1 MTPAHAISKINC
13 KLILNYLNDSN
24 LSDRP
29 IGISEENGHNANNGI
44 DDNGKNGACGKAP
57 AK

>member
-1 MTPAHAISKINC
+1 MTTSS
-13 KLILNYLNDSN
+13 LNYINDSN